1 MRRIVLDTNCLLMS
15 IPKISPFRPLWDGF
29 LSGNLTLCVSNE
41 IIEEYLEIIS
51 QKTTVRI
58 ANNIVSTILNR
69 NNVEMFSPTYR
80 FQMIKSDPDDNKFVD
95 CAIVAGAIC
104 IVSNDSHF
112 KELANIPFPKVNV
125 FRIEEYLHLFMK
137 NEGLV

>member
-1 MRRIVLDTNCLLMS
+1 MKKIVLDTNCLLMS
-15 IPKISPFRPLWDGF
+15 IPKISPYRPLWDAF
-29 LSGNLTLCVSNE
+29 LSDKLTLCVSNE

-51 QKTTVRI
+51 QKTNVHI

-69 NNVEMFSPTYR
+69 KNIEMVSPTYR

-95 CAIVAGAIC
+95 CAIVAGASC

-112 KELANIPFPKVNV
+112 KELANIPFPKVYV
-125 FRIEEYLHLFMK
+125 FRIEEYLHCFLM
-137 NEGLV
+137 NCS

>member
-1 MRRIVLDTNCLLMS
+1 MNKVVLDTNCLLMS
-15 IPKISPFRPLWDGF
+15 IPKISPYRPLWDAF
-29 LSGNLTLCVSNE
+29 LSGKLTLCVSNE

-51 QKTTVRI
+51 VKTNVRI

-69 NNVEMFSPTYR
+69 KNVEMISPAYR

-95 CAIVAGAIC
+95 CAICAGASC

-112 KELANIPFPKVNV
+112 KELANIPFPKVYV
-125 FRIEEYLHLFMK
+125 FRIEEYLRLFLT
-137 NEGLV
+137 NFG

>member
-1 MRRIVLDTNCLLMS
+1 MKRIVLDTNCLLMS
-15 IPKISPFRPLWDGF
+15 IPKISPYRPLWEGF
-29 LSGNLTLCVSNE
+29 LAGSLTLCVSNE

-51 QKTTVRI
+51 QKTNVRI

-69 NNVEMFSPTYR
+69 NNVAQVSPTYR

-95 CAIVAGAIC
+95 CAIVAGASC

-112 KELANIPFPKVNV
+112 KELSNIPFPKVHV
-125 FRIEEYLHLFMK
+125 FRIEEYLRLFLM
-137 NEGLV
+137 NSGLA

>member
-1 MRRIVLDTNCLLMS
+1 M
-15 IPKISPFRPLWDGF
+15 
-29 LSGNLTLCVSNE
+29 
-41 IIEEYLEIIS
+41 EIIS

-58 ANNIVSTILNR
+58 AHNIVSTILNR

-95 CAIVAGAIC
+95 CAIVAGASC